1 MNYQRVLFKIHV
13 HSTLTKSLKTQGM
26 NHTEMEVDS
35 PGKGFLR
42 ALANVDLALT
52 EAFVGEPD
60 VLTSEPSVQ
69 LSIEVAHVVLS

>member
-1 MNYQRVLFKIHV
+1 
-13 HSTLTKSLKTQGM
+13 M